1 MNSEHPEQ
9 PERPGW
15 FTRNRTLVL
24 SASAGAVLVG
34 AVVTVLLGFWAAAPT
49 ASASASATPLPT
61 ATGSPTP
68 EPTPTPQPTPTPNP
82 FDRGML
88 NSRYTVLVIGEDSD
102 LRREGLGKTTRTD
115 TMMVVSLSPRQKQV
129 TMLGIPRDT
138 VDVPLASGYV
148 YPEKMNGIA
157 GTYGYDG
164 LAGAVGTM
172 LAIHIDAYVKVDMD
186 NFVQLVDA
194 VGGVRVTNTEWLFD
208 GHLGLSLAPGTY
220 KLDGATALDYV
231 RSRYTTSDYARA
243 ARQQQVLLALVHRYL
258 NPTTDWDLDQI
269 LLMLD
274 SLQTNI
280 DLADMT
286 TLMEMGRRTKKAEV
300 TTIVLSPPRFALAW
314 GDQHDGRGWVIFPN
328 LAEMRAYAASVMG
341 D

>member
-9 PERPGW
+9 TVRPGW
-15 FTRNRTLVL
+15 FARHRTLVL
-24 SASAGAVLVG
+24 SGSAGAVLVVG
-34 AVVTVLLGFWAAAPT
+34 ALATVVFGVWNPAPN
-49 ASASASATPLPT
+49 ASASASSTLQPAPT
-61 ATGSPTP
+61 ASPP

-82 FDRGML
+82 FDRAML
-88 NSRYTVLVIGEDSD
+88 NTRYTVLVIGEDSD

-129 TMLGIPRDT
+129 TMLSIPRDM
-138 VDVPLASGYV
+138 VDIPLANGSV
-148 YPEKMNGIA
+148 FPEKMNGIA
-157 GTYGYDG
+157 ETYGYDG

-172 LAIHIDAYVKVDMD
+172 LAIDIDAYVKVDMD

-194 VGGVRVTNTEWLFD
+194 VGGVRVTNTEYLYD
-208 GHLGLSLAPGTY
+208 EHLGLSLAPGTY

-231 RSRYTTSDYARA
+231 RSRYTTNDYARA
-243 ARQQQVLLALVHRYL
+243 ARQQQVLLALVRKYL
-258 NPTTDWDLDQI
+258 NPSTDWDLDQI

-274 SLQTNI
+274 SLQTNV
-280 DLADMT
+280 DLADIT

-300 TTIVLSPPRFALAW
+300 TTMVLSPPRFALTW
-314 GDQHDGRGWVIFPN
+314 GDQHDGRGWVIIPN